1 MAETL
6 STYRQKRDFGKTAE
20 PSGEGTVTPSNRLR
34 FVVQKHDATRL
45 HYDFR
50 LEWKG
55 VFLSWAVTRGPSL
68 DPHDKRLAVQVED
81 HPLAYGDFE
90 GTIAKG
96 QYGGGTVMLWDRGF
110 WAPEPGHTVEDGLA
124 HGDLK
129 IVLEGERLHGGWVL
143 VRIKNDRI
151 GGGKRVN
158 WLLIKHKDVAADAG
172 NADKL
177 LKDNDVSVA
186 SGRSMQ
192 AIAAGE
198 PPGPSPFMT
207 RKPRAKGSRK
217 PAAAVWDSNRTRDPE
232 ASAEAVAVEQSPPK
246 TALNP
251 RPSSSRPSS
260 SAMPQFVEPQLTRSV
275 ERPPNG
281 AGWVHEI
288 KFDGYRLQLR
298 SEGGQA
304 SLRTRKGL
312 DWSARFPEIAAEG
325 ARLPDA
331 MLDGEAVALD
341 DHGAPDFAGLQLAL
355 SEQKTAGLV
364 FYAFDILFEGGED
377 LRDVPLSE
385 RKQRLKTVLDAAPS
399 SHIRYVEHF
408 ESGGDAVLKSACSL
422 QLEGVVSKR
431 LNAPYVSG
439 RSDSWTKSKCRGGQE
454 VVVAGWT
461 GDGSNTLRSLIAGV
475 NRDGRLVHVGRIG
488 TGFSAAK
495 VAAVL
500 PRLQAVES
508 ETSPFSGPG
517 GPKGAPN
524 IHWVRP
530 ELVAEIESA
539 GWTGAGALRQASFK
553 GLRDDKAAEEV
564 VKEPP
569 ATPEDEQNPVIPAE
583 AKRRAGTQGHGR
595 SAQPW
600 VPDRPSGPSGMTG
613 AGSAK
618 PQSGKP
624 LVMGVTISHP
634 DKPLWPAEGD
644 APPVTKLELARY
656 FEAVGPHILP
666 HIAGRPCSIIRSPDG
681 IGGQSFF
688 QRHAGAGSSA
698 LLEEVTV
705 VGDKKPYLQ
714 VDRVEGLAAIAQ
726 SGGLELH
733 PWNCAPGQPEVPG
746 RLVFDLDPGPDLDFA
761 EVIAAARTVKARLE
775 AVGLETFCK
784 TTGGKGLHV
793 VAPLVPDEGVT
804 WTEAK
809 AFAKG
814 LCDAIAADAPDR
826 YLTVMAKAK
835 RVGRIFL
842 DYLRNDRMA
851 TAVAPFSPRGRPG
864 APVSWPVTWT
874 QVRAGLDP
882 QAYTVRTVPG
892 LLKRSKAWA
901 EYDAAARPLRDAI
914 GKLGRS

>member
-6 STYRQKRDFGKTAE
+6 SNYKQKRDFEKTAE
-20 PSGEGTVTPSNRLR
+20 PSGESRVTASDRLR

-110 WAPEPGHTVEDGLA
+110 WAPEPGHEVEDGLA

-129 IVLEGERLHGGWVL
+129 IVLEGERLQGGWVL
-143 VRIKNDRI
+143 VRIKNDRM
-151 GGGKRVN
+151 GGKRVN
-158 WLLIKHKDVAADAG
+158 WLLIKHMDVAADEG

-177 LKDNDVSVA
+177 LADNDVSVA
-186 SGRSMQ
+186 SGRSME

-207 RKPRAKGSRK
+207 RKPGARSGRK
-217 PAAAVWDSNRTRDPE
+217 PAAAVWNSRNRGGPE
-232 ASAEAVAVEQSPPK
+232 AAAEAEAKRQTTPEHAPNRRPAKSRVATSV
-246 TALNP
+246 
-251 RPSSSRPSS
+251 
-260 SAMPQFVEPQLTRSV
+260 MPTFVEPQLTRSV

-281 AGWVHEI
+281 PGWVHEI

-298 SEGGQA
+298 VAGGQA

-312 DWSARFPEIAAEG
+312 DWSARFPEIAAAG
-325 ARLPDA
+325 AGLGDV

-341 DHGAPDFAGLQLAL
+341 EHDAPDFAGLQLAL
-355 SEQKTAGLV
+355 SEQKTGGLV
-364 FYAFDILFEGGED
+364 FYAFDILFEAGED
-377 LRDVPLSE
+377 LRALPLSE
-385 RKQRLKTVLDAAPS
+385 RKQRLQAVLDAAPAS
-399 SHIRYVEHF
+399 RLRYVEHF

-431 LNAPYVSG
+431 LDAPYVSG

-461 GDGSNTLRSLIAGV
+461 GDGPNTLRSLIAGV

-488 TGFSAAK
+488 TGYSAAK

-508 ETSPFSGPG
+508 KVSPFTGRDA
-517 GPKGAPN
+517 PKGGAG

-530 ELVAEIESA
+530 VLVAEIESA

-553 GLRDDKAAEEV
+553 GLREDKPAEEV

-569 ATPEDEQNPVIPAE
+569 ATPEPPKSSKAKGATASRAPSPAP
-583 AKRRAGTQGHGR
+583 KT
-595 SAQPW
+595 
-600 VPDRPSGPSGMTG
+600 
-613 AGSAK
+613 
-618 PQSGKP
+618 GKP
-624 LVMGVTISHP
+624 VVMGVTVSHP
-634 DKPLWPAEGD
+634 DKPLWPALGEQ
-644 APPVTKLELARY
+644 PPVTKLELARY
-656 FEAVGPHILP
+656 FEAAGAYILP
-666 HIAGRPCSIIRSPDG
+666 HIEGRPCSIVRSPDG
-681 IGGQSFF
+681 IGGSSFF

-705 VGDKKPYLQ
+705 FGDKKPYLQ

-733 PWNCAPGQPEVPG
+733 PWNCAPGRPEVPG

-761 EVIAAARTVKARLE
+761 EVIAAAKTVKARLE
-775 AVGLETFCK
+775 AVGLEAFCK

-793 VAPLVPDEGVT
+793 VAPLVPDEGVS
-804 WTEAK
+804 WADAK

-814 LCDAIAADAPDR
+814 LCEAIAADAPTR

-864 APVSWPVTWT
+864 APVSWPVTWA

-882 QAYTVRTVPG
+882 QAYTVRTAPG
-892 LLKRSKAWA
+892 LLKRSKAWTD
-901 EYDAAARPLRDAI
+901 YDAAARPLRDAI
-914 GKLGRS
+914 GKLGRG

>member
-6 STYRQKRDFGKTAE
+6 STYRQKRDFEKTAE
-20 PSGEGTVTPSNRLR
+20 PSGEGAVTLSDRLR

-90 GTIAKG
+90 GTIPGG

-129 IVLEGERLHGGWVL
+129 IVLEGERLHGSFVL
-143 VRIKNDRI
+143 VRIKNDRL
-151 GGGKRVN
+151 GGKRVN
-158 WLLIKHKDVAADAG
+158 WLLIKHKDVAADEG
-172 NADKL
+172 NADRL
-177 LKDNDVSVA
+177 LADNDVSVA
-186 SGRSMQ
+186 SGRSMG

-207 RKPRAKGSRK
+207 REPGAKSARE
-217 PAAAVWDSNRTRDPE
+217 PAAAVWNSRKKGDRE
-232 ASAEAVAVEQSPPK
+232 ASAEAEATQQPSPKHAPNRSPVQSKVATSV
-246 TALNP
+246 
-251 RPSSSRPSS
+251 
-260 SAMPQFVEPQLTRSV
+260 MPTFVEPQLTRSV

-281 AGWVHEI
+281 EGWVHEI

-298 SEGGQA
+298 VAGAQA

-312 DWSARFPEIAAEG
+312 DWSARFPEIAAAG
-325 ARLPDA
+325 AGLGDV

-341 DHGAPDFAGLQLAL
+341 EHGAPDFAGLQLAL
-355 SEQKTAGLV
+355 SEQKTGGLV
-364 FYAFDILFEGGED
+364 FYAFDILFEGAED
-377 LRDVPLSE
+377 LRVLPLSA
-385 RKQRLKTVLDAAPS
+385 RKQRLQAVLDAAPAS
-399 SHIRYVEHF
+399 RLRYVEHF
-408 ESGGDAVLKSACSL
+408 DSGGDAVLKSACSL

-431 LNAPYVSG
+431 LDGAYVSG

-461 GDGSNTLRSLIAGV
+461 SNGPNTLRSLIAGV

-500 PRLQAVES
+500 PRLQAAES
-508 ETSPFSGPG
+508 EASPFSGRDA
-517 GPKGAPN
+517 PKGGAD

-553 GLRDDKAAEEV
+553 GLREDKPAEEV

-569 ATPEDEQNPVIPAE
+569 ATPDTPKPSKAKAAKGAAASPATSP
-583 AKRRAGTQGHGR
+583 APKA
-595 SAQPW
+595 
-600 VPDRPSGPSGMTG
+600 
-613 AGSAK
+613 
-618 PQSGKP
+618 GKP
-624 LVMGVTISHP
+624 VVMGVTISHP
-634 DKPLWPAEGD
+634 DKPLWPDEGE

-656 FEAVGPHILP
+656 FEAVGSYILP
-666 HIAGRPCSIIRSPDG
+666 HIVGRPCSIIRSPDG

-705 VGDKKPYLQ
+705 FGDKKPYLQ
-714 VDRVEGLAAIAQ
+714 VDRVEGLASIAQ

-761 EVIAAARTVKARLE
+761 EVIAAAKTVKARLE
-775 AVGLETFCK
+775 ALGLEAFCK

-793 VAPLVPDEGVT
+793 VTPLVADDGVS
-804 WTEAK
+804 WAEAK

-814 LCDAIAADAPDR
+814 LCEAIAAEEPTR
-826 YLTVMAKAK
+826 YLTAMAKAK

-874 QVRAGLDP
+874 QVRSGLDP

-892 LLKRSKAWA
+892 MLKRSKAWVD
-901 EYDAAARPLRDAI
+901 YDAAARPLRQAI